1 MGYAYSVPPNFCV
14 TIAVSDR
21 IFAKQWFLRIQR
33 RLIKYQLAK
42 SDPAALIRRGLH
54 WLLPTFRRAARHS
67 PAYRT
72 LLAEAGVDP
81 ATIKTPADFVAR
93 CPVLDKSN
101 TFKRFGVG
109 QLLCDDVPLDTLAS
123 ILTSSG
129 HGGGGFALGLGT
141 RKQSCSAPRLIDLG
155 LEIAFDIDSR
165 RTLLINCLPMGVTFS
180 SNTVCVANVSVREDM
195 ACAIVRQAG
204 ALFEQIILCGDPLF
218 LKRLCD
224 YSESEGVDWGRHR
237 LHVIVGEET
246 FPETFRD
253 YLAGVLRIRIDV
265 LDGGLIGSSMGIGEL
280 GLNLF
285 NETRETVA
293 LRRAC
298 IGNPALS
305 KKLTG
310 TDCAVAPAPTFF
322 VFNPLRTFVEV
333 INPDAQGVGDLVVT
347 VMDKTAPVPL
357 MRYSTG
363 DRMQFISSATLRA
376 AAADVPGGLALP
388 SLPVIA
394 LHGRASDRL
403 PDGGHIDLFKAALYR
418 HPEIARHLSG
428 AHRISI
434 EPDAMRWEV
443 QAVRD
448 TPANLYELASSL
460 LRALPP
466 RSGHP
471 LNVLCMPYDDFSYS
485 KTIDYERKFVYWVP
499 QRVPR
504 PS

>member
-1 MGYAYSVPPNFCV
+1 M
-14 TIAVSDR
+14 SDR
-21 IFAKQWFLRIQR
+21 IFTKQWFLRIQR

-155 LEIAFDIDSR
+155 LEMAFDIDSR
-165 RTLLINCLPMGVTFS
+165 RTLLINCLPMGVTFNS
-180 SNTVCVANVSVREDM
+180 AAVCVANVSVREDM
-195 ACAIVRQAG
+195 ACAIVQQVG
-204 ALFEQIILCGDPLF
+204 TLFEQIILCGDPLF
-218 LKRLCD
+218 LKKLCD
-224 YSESEGVDWGRHR
+224 YSQTIGLDWGRHR
-237 LHVIVGEET
+237 IHVIVGEET

-253 YLAGVLRIRIDV
+253 YLAGVLHIKIDAS
-265 LDGGLIGSSMGIGEL
+265 DGGLIGSSMGVGEL

-298 IGNPALS
+298 ISHPALLE
-305 KKLTG
+305 KLTG
-310 TDCAVAPAPTFF
+310 VNRAVSPAPTFM
-322 VFNPLRTFVEV
+322 VFNPLRTFIEV
-333 INPDAQGVGDLVVT
+333 INPDTHGVGDLVVT

-357 MRYSTG
+357 LRYKTG
-363 DRMQFISSATLRA
+363 DRMQLITPAALKEIA
-376 AAADVPGGLALP
+376 AAMPGGLALP
-388 SLPVIA
+388 ALPLIA
-394 LHGRASDRL
+394 MHGRAADQL
-403 PDGGHIDLFKAALYR
+403 PAGGHVDLFKEALYR
-418 HPEIARHLSG
+418 NLAVACHLSG

-434 EPDAMRWEV
+434 WPEGIRWEV
-443 QAVRD
+443 QAVND
-448 TPANLYELASSL
+448 TTAVLADLENSLRLDLTPRIGSSFQVIC
-460 LRALPP
+460 
-466 RSGHP
+466 HHY
-471 LNVLCMPYDDFSYS
+471 VDFPYS
-485 KTIDYERKFVYWVP
+485 KTIDFERKFLYWVP
-499 QRVPR
+499 QK
-504 PS
+504 